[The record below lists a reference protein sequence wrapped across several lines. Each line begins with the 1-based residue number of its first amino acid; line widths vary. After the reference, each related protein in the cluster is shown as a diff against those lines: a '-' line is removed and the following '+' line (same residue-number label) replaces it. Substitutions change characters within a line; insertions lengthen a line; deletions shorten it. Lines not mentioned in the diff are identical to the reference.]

1 MRKGMTMALVTISEA
16 SSLTG
21 KSIKTIYRHIDTGKL
36 SSTLDENNK
45 KQVDTA
51 ELVRVDGEIK
61 IDDELLTKNDNTK
74 MSLIENKE
82 ERKKEREL
90 EIENENKILKER
102 IGHLEAILSEK
113 QSHIDSL
120 KQAMLLL
127 EDKSKNDKENEK
139 QQPSD
144 KKFWWKIF
152 S

>member
-51 ELVRVDGEIK
+51 ELVRVYGEIK

>member
-1 MRKGMTMALVTISEA
+1 MALVTKSEA

-51 ELVRVDGEIK
+51 ELVRVYGEIK

>member
-1 MRKGMTMALVTISEA
+1 MALVTISEA

-51 ELVRVDGEIK
+51 ELVRVYGEIK

-102 IGHLEAILSEK
+102 ISHLEAILSER

-127 EDKSKNDKENEK
+127 EDKSRNDKENEK
-139 QQPSD
+139 QKPSD

>member
-1 MRKGMTMALVTISEA
+1 MALVTISEA

-51 ELVRVDGEIK
+51 ELVRVYGEIK

>member
-1 MRKGMTMALVTISEA
+1 MTMALVTISEA

-51 ELVRVDGEIK
+51 ELVRVYGEIK

>member
-1 MRKGMTMALVTISEA
+1 MTMALVTISEA

-21 KSIKTIYRHIDTGKL
+21 KGIKTIYRHIDTGKL

-51 ELVRVDGEIK
+51 ELVRVYGEIK

-127 EDKSKNDKENEK
+127 EDKSRNDKENEK
-139 QQPSD
+139 QKPSD

>member
-1 MRKGMTMALVTISEA
+1 MALVTISEA

-51 ELVRVDGEIK
+51 ELVRVYGEIK

-139 QQPSD
+139 QKPSD